1 MDLRADGWPVR
12 DRSIGSAATTI
23 WGRDPGRWRSWIS
36 NQGPV
41 LVRVAVDRTWDRAA
55 AVNAFDEA
63 YGAVL

>member
-23 WGRDPGRWRSWIS
+23 WGRDPGR
-36 NQGPV
+36 
-41 LVRVAVDRTWDRAA
+41 LRVAVDRTWDRAA